1 MKSLE
6 EQFRKIIIDS
16 VPKNIDLT
24 FPVNQDTELK
34 TLLTQI
40 YNLVNTTNEN
50 VKIMNKQL
58 VEVSFKVNSLLR
70 EEEGK
75 KWNKIFG
82 GQVLGSPQKN
92 KKIFDLCG
100 NNKNLKQKNK
110 EITSNYYIIRKQ
122 DGIKIVL
129 YLINKVQYNNLR
141 LPKNQKIK

>member
-6 EQFRKIIIDS
+6 EQFRKIIIDN

-58 VEVSFKVNSLLR
+58 AEVSFKVNSLLR

-82 GQVLGSPQKN
+82 G
-92 KKIFDLCG
+92 
-100 NNKNLKQKNK
+100 
-110 EITSNYYIIRKQ
+110 
-122 DGIKIVL
+122 
-129 YLINKVQYNNLR
+129 
-141 LPKNQKIK
+141 

>member
-82 GQVLGSPQKN
+82 G
-92 KKIFDLCG
+92 
-100 NNKNLKQKNK
+100 
-110 EITSNYYIIRKQ
+110 
-122 DGIKIVL
+122 
-129 YLINKVQYNNLR
+129 
-141 LPKNQKIK
+141 

>member
-24 FPVNQDTELK
+24 FPVNQDMELK

-40 YNLVNTTNEN
+40 YSLVNDTNERI
-50 VKIMNKQL
+50 KEMNKQL
-58 VEVSFKVNSLLR
+58 NSTYFKVNSLLN

-82 GQVLGSPQKN
+82 G
-92 KKIFDLCG
+92 
-100 NNKNLKQKNK
+100 
-110 EITSNYYIIRKQ
+110 
-122 DGIKIVL
+122 
-129 YLINKVQYNNLR
+129 
-141 LPKNQKIK
+141 

>member
-58 VEVSFKVNSLLR
+58 VEVSLKVNSLLR

-82 GQVLGSPQKN
+82 G
-92 KKIFDLCG
+92 
-100 NNKNLKQKNK
+100 
-110 EITSNYYIIRKQ
+110 
-122 DGIKIVL
+122 
-129 YLINKVQYNNLR
+129 
-141 LPKNQKIK
+141 

>member
-6 EQFRKIIIDS
+6 EQFRKIIIYS

-82 GQVLGSPQKN
+82 G
-92 KKIFDLCG
+92 
-100 NNKNLKQKNK
+100 
-110 EITSNYYIIRKQ
+110 
-122 DGIKIVL
+122 
-129 YLINKVQYNNLR
+129 
-141 LPKNQKIK
+141 

>member
-6 EQFRKIIIDS
+6 EQFRKIIINS

-24 FPVNQDTELK
+24 FPVNQDKELK

-58 VEVSFKVNSLLR
+58 AEVSFKVNSLLR

-82 GQVLGSPQKN
+82 G
-92 KKIFDLCG
+92 
-100 NNKNLKQKNK
+100 
-110 EITSNYYIIRKQ
+110 
-122 DGIKIVL
+122 
-129 YLINKVQYNNLR
+129 
-141 LPKNQKIK
+141 

>member
-1 MKSLE
+1 MHKMKSLE

-75 KWNKIFG
+75 KYNKIFG
-82 GQVLGSPQKN
+82 GLGFGKSIEK
-92 KKIFDLCG
+92 
-100 NNKNLKQKNK
+100 
-110 EITSNYYIIRKQ
+110 
-122 DGIKIVL
+122 
-129 YLINKVQYNNLR
+129 
-141 LPKNQKIK
+141 

>member
-1 MKSLE
+1 MKPLE

-82 GQVLGSPQKN
+82 G
-92 KKIFDLCG
+92 
-100 NNKNLKQKNK
+100 
-110 EITSNYYIIRKQ
+110 
-122 DGIKIVL
+122 
-129 YLINKVQYNNLR
+129 
-141 LPKNQKIK
+141 